1 MNSEFLSSFGS
12 LSSTWQWFG
21 PSQQKTSS
29 ISGIHL
35 PASRTLPIASQDA
48 THLLLPPPPS
58 PSWLN
63 IAPGRSPKLYTLV
76 FPYSEDTPAIH
87 ILLGLKKRGFGE
99 GRMNAFG
106 GKPITNH
113 DDIESPSDC
122 ALREFEEETGLRES
136 AELEFTSNL
145 KAHGRLLIHASNP
158 SSTKD
163 KFANELAL
171 LYIFSLRLTHEQL
184 FAAKE

>member
-1 MNSEFLSSFGS
+1 MSSELLPFGS
-12 LSSTWQWFG
+12 LPSTWQWFG

-35 PASRTLPIASQDA
+35 PASRTFPIASQDA
-48 THLLLPPPPS
+48 TYLPPPPS

-63 IAPGRSPKLYTLV
+63 IGPGRSPKLYTLV

-99 GRMNAFG
+99 GRINAFG

-113 DDIESPSDC
+113 NDFESPSDC

-136 AELEFTSNL
+136 AELEFTPNL

-184 FAAKE
+184 LAAKE